1 MKRKM
6 IDSLSTSPFCEWVGE
21 KKRKKRKQQPTISH
35 LCFGSVLGLQWH
47 RTSAVRWF
55 SVLGFPRWKCPQRT
69 ATDKWFNIVL
79 HLPAQIPQDYP
90 LHVSSN
96 SSQVVLWLS
105 LLQLPCQGSILARLV
120 NIGATLSGWASFIP
134 RYHSWQAMLRCST
147 AAVAI
152 HTELDT
158 GCVWEAWQALIHE
171 RVRDDPSGGPTL
183 WDHIPSHRQPGK
195 LWKCVCVCAAV
206 NKSLCF
212 CTLHSYI
219 THIILL
225 LWRCRILTVTVW
237 PPCKE
242 VFFSPAALQRVRA
255 NINLLLLHL
264 LGIWIKILMNT
275 WAESLFAL
283 FESSL

>member
-21 KKRKKRKQQPTISH
+21 KKRKKKKTAAYYQPLVFR
-35 LCFGSVLGLQWH
+35 LCFGA
-47 RTSAVRWF
+47 AVTPYQCSEMVFSSWIPTLEVSPTDGDWF
-55 SVLGFPRWKCPQRT
+55 
-69 ATDKWFNIVL
+69 KWFNIVL

-120 NIGATLSGWASFIP
+120 NIGATLSGWASFLP

-225 LWRCRILTVTVW
+225 FWRCRIPTVTVW
-237 PPCKE
+237 PPARK
-242 VFFSPAALQRVRA
+242 FSF
-255 NINLLLLHL
+255 LLPPCR
-264 LGIWIKILMNT
+264 GWEQI
-275 WAESLFAL
+275 
-283 FESSL
+283 